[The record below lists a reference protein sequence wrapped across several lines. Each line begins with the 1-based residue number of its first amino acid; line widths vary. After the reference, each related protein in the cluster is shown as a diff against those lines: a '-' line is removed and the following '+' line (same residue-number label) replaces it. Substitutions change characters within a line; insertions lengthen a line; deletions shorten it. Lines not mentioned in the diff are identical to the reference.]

1 MVTATLTDAGN
12 GSLYF
17 SSTYDPALQADLKA
31 TVAAHH
37 RAWDPGSKR
46 WLIDPAAAVQVAAPC
61 ATHLGV
67 DVAIPPLGAA
77 AAVKQV
83 RLVRVLYIGQ
93 AKWRADNS
101 YTASAYVED
110 EHGQGRW
117 GLVIPVGVLRTFF
130 EGGLADLFTDLAV
143 DDEWS
148 ILGLD
153 RAKAAS
159 YSEADVKAAARRA
172 KALSH
177 PDRHGGTKEAH
188 EHFLR
193 VQEAGELL
201 ADPFTRHISLTAAD
215 EAEKDRQLKLRD
227 YAAARTDQL
236 HLRPAGDGA
245 HRLDAGRGQ
254 PAAGRPPVFC
264 VAHRPVRI
272 HRGRLRAHV
281 DGGDQ
286 ARGAYPHPVLARA
299 VGALRFTRGRDRSGF
314 SSGGLYW

>member
-12 GSLYF
+12 GSLFF

-31 TVAAHH
+31 TIPAHF
-37 RAWDPGSKR
+37 RAWDPASKR
-46 WLIDPAAAVQVAAPC
+46 WLVDPSTAPMLAALC
-61 ATHLGV
+61 ATHLGIDLAV
-67 DVAIPPLGAA
+67 PPLGAA

-93 AKWRADNS
+93 AKWRSDNT

-110 EHGQGRW
+110 EKGQGRW

-130 EGGLADLFTDLAV
+130 EGGLADLFADLAV

-172 KALSH
+172 KAMAH

-188 EHFLR
+188 EHFLK

-201 ADPFTRHISLTAAD
+201 QDPFTRHISLTAAD

-227 YAAARTDQL
+227 YAAAGRISYTYAPPATARTGWML
-236 HLRPAGDGA
+236 VEGAPLLGDRQFMVSKIVQYEA
-245 HRLDAGRGQ
+245 IEDDYGRVLT
-254 PAAGRPPVFC
+254 AV
-264 VAHRPVRI
+264 I
-272 HRGRLRAHV
+272 KRGERT
-281 DGGDQ
+281 
-286 ARGAYPHPVLARA
+286 PTP
-299 VGALRFTRGRDRSGF
+299 
-314 SSGGLYW
+314 YWTEI